1 MIEDIAK
8 RDVNETET
16 MSRVVAVFTDLFGYD
31 RFKHLT
37 HEYAVR
43 GIGGTDHVDLAIQLE
58 NGRSARP
65 VILVEVKRIGID
77 LARKHLKQALNYGI
91 HTGCDWLILT
101 NARQWMLYCIEQ
113 TKPPQPNLV
122 LDWDLMKSSSA
133 ELERVVRVLSYRSI
147 RKGGLDQ
154 LRERLRALDPQRLL
168 GAIICKSALGAIRRE
183 LRQSAKVLLP
193 VEDIMAGLRRLL
205 NENALGVL
213 DTIII
218 TLPHGTKPQPDTRR
232 SPPNKVT
239 SAPASAQVTLPMLIE
254 AGLVRVGQVLT
265 ATYKGASL
273 SATIQADGSIDLQ
286 GTLHDSPSSAGSAAK
301 ALVSGRPA
309 ATNGWEFWSYRD
321 EHGQERSLKKVRD
334 ELKRIAGQRP

>member
-43 GIGGTDHVDLAIQLE
+43 GIGGTDHVDLAIRLE
-58 NGRSARP
+58 DGRSARP

-122 LDWDLMKSSSA
+122 LDWDLMKSGPA
-133 ELERVVRVLSYRSI
+133 ELERVVRVLSYRSV

-213 DTIII
+213 DSMII
-218 TLPHGTKPQPDTRR
+218 TLPPGTKSQPGARR
-232 SPPNKVT
+232 SPPNKGNA
-239 SAPASAQVTLPMLIE
+239 APASAQVTLSMLIE
-254 AGLVRVGQVLT
+254 AGLVRAGQVLI
-265 ATYKGASL
+265 ANYKGASL
-273 SATIQADGSIDLQ
+273 SATIQADGSIDLD
-286 GTLHDSPSSAGSAAK
+286 GVLHDSPSSAGSAAK

-309 ATNGWEFWSYRD
+309 ATNGWDFWSYRD
-321 EHGQERSLKKVRD
+321 EHGLERTLGTVRE
-334 ELKRIAGQRP
+334 ELKRITGQRP